1 MLCVSIDVCSD
12 HWIEC
17 QYGWNH
23 NNVVPSTR
31 ASAEVLHI
39 HTFLNTDKPNEF
51 SKVTVLFLGED
62 NSEKENL
69 ETQSGFG
76 VQRALTRSCFL
87 TLLYSWCLRGQII
100 GAKRDL
106 HPINSSNRQHVV
118 LLWKLFT
125 GQFWPFSTVKSIL
138 LHGELWSEVWHSPR
152 ARITEQ
158 LQMPQTLNLCSL
170 SEAVCVW
177 DFIVGSFKAKW
188 GPTWNQR
195 CEYVF
200 GLCTHFISIHCSPQR
215 LKLCLQEVDNFEIS
229 EAEFRMPISNY
240 TKIKGE
246 WVMHSSVCAPHGIKN
261 IFSIEHNYSLPEAPV
276 LFD

>member
-1 MLCVSIDVCSD
+1 MLYVSTDVCSD

-17 QYGWNH
+17 QYGWNP

-87 TLLYSWCLRGQII
+87 TLLYSWCLRGQTL
-100 GAKRDL
+100 GAKRDF

-138 LHGELWSEVWHSPR
+138 LSWRTMIRGLTQSQSQNHR
-152 ARITEQ
+152 AASDASDIKF
-158 LQMPQTLNLCSL
+158 
-170 SEAVCVW
+170 V
-177 DFIVGSFKAKW
+177 FFVGGS
-188 GPTWNQR
+188 
-195 CEYVF
+195 
-200 GLCTHFISIHCSPQR
+200 
-215 LKLCLQEVDNFEIS
+215 LCLRF
-229 EAEFRMPISNY
+229 
-240 TKIKGE
+240 
-246 WVMHSSVCAPHGIKN
+246 
-261 IFSIEHNYSLPEAPV
+261 YSWQ
-276 LFD
+276 F